1 MPEPLTTEPASLASL
16 IGASQDVPGSFAEQA
31 YLSYL
36 IPSST
41 NSNIQELLQR
51 AESGKTAIHSIKQ
64 RESLF
69 FGT

>member
-1 MPEPLTTEPASLASL
+1 MAEPVPNEPAGLTGL
-16 IGASQDVPGSFAEQA
+16 VGANQHDPGSFAEQA

-41 NSNIQELLQR
+41 NVDIEEILQG
-51 AESGKTAIHSIKQ
+51 AESGRTAIDSIKQ